1 MMVLEW
7 DYPINTETPRDSIT
21 LFWDLDVLMEYF
33 AHPNPSQ
40 FSYQKTVEKIKR
52 QKKKHPKKDKGHSS
66 GQAKKDGGQMRLF
79 G

>member
-7 DYPINTETPRDSIT
+7 DYPVELENQRDSFT
-21 LFWDLDVLMEYF
+21 FFWDLDILMEYF

-52 QKKKHPKKDKGHSS
+52 KKGRCPKTNKKHPS
-66 GQAKKDGGQMRLF
+66 GKAKKDGGQMRLF